1 MPVSA
6 CDNSHIK
13 RRFLLFAGRDTLGPG
28 GLHDEVEC
36 SVLPV
41 RVPTPLSRGGRPDA
55 DRTPRGRSGWKAVL
69 PPSGRWRRPLRE
81 LALVALLFAAYKLGR
96 LLGAHHIDEAFANAG
111 RLWDLERALRLPSEE
126 DLQDL
131 LLELPTPAVVAANAY
146 YKYVHF
152 PATALFLVWTYARRP
167 WHYRWARTVLAV
179 MTGVALAVHI
189 AVPLAPPRMLSGL
202 GFVDTGAVYGPGV
215 YGPAHDDGMANQFAA
230 MPSLH
235 VGWAVFVAVSLVLS
249 CRTRWRWLWLAHPVV
264 TLGVVI
270 GTANH
275 YWLDGAV
282 ALVILAV
289 VMLVLR
295 PPARPRRERARD
307 RREQP
312 EAAVAES
319 GKSTAPQ
326 APVAA

>member
-1 MPVSA
+1 M
-6 CDNSHIK
+6 
-13 RRFLLFAGRDTLGPG
+13 
-28 GLHDEVEC
+28 
-36 SVLPV
+36 LPV
-41 RVPTPLSRGGRPDA
+41 RVPTPLPRGGRPGA
-55 DRTPRGRSGWKAVL
+55 DREPRRGTRWRAIL
-69 PPSGRWRRPLRE
+69 PPPGRWRRPLRE
-81 LALVALLFAAYKLGR
+81 LLLVVLLFAAYKLGR
-96 LLGAHHIDEAFANAG
+96 LLGAHHVEEAFANAG
-111 RLWDLERALRLPSEE
+111 RLWDAERALRLPSEE
-126 DLQDL
+126 DLQDWL
-131 LLELPTPAVVAANAY
+131 LKLPPAVVAANVY

-202 GFVDTGAVYGPGV
+202 GFVDTAAVYGPGV

-235 VGWAVFVAVSLVLS
+235 VGWAVFVAVSLILS
-249 CRTRWRWLWLAHPVV
+249 TRTRWRWLWLAHPVV
-264 TLGVVI
+264 TLGVVV

-275 YWLDGAV
+275 YWLDAAV

-289 VMLVLR
+289 VMVVLR
-295 PPARPRRERARD
+295 PPARPRRHPGRD
-307 RREQP
+307 RERLDHP
-312 EAAVAES
+312 DAAVPGS
-319 GKSTAPQ
+319 DKSTAPH